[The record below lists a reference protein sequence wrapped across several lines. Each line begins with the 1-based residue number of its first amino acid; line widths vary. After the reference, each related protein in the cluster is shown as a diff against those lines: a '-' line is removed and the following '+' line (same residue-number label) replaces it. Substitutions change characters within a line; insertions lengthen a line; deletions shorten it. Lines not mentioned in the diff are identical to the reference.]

1 LKLRLARHTNQ
12 LQKIKSFYIDVLGF
26 ELIGEFNDHDN
37 YNGIFLSK
45 DNSEWHLE
53 FTESS
58 IQAKHEF
65 DEDDLM
71 VFYADSIKELNL
83 IKRNLTNKGVNKI
96 KAQNP
101 YWNRNGFM
109 LKDPDGYRI
118 VFSVRN
124 VH

>member
-1 LKLRLARHTNQ
+1 MKLRLARHTNQ

-58 IQAKHEF
+58 IQANHEF

-101 YWNRNGFM
+101 YWNMNGFM

-124 VH
+124 NH

>member
-1 LKLRLARHTNQ
+1 MKLRLARHTNQ

-26 ELIGEFNDHDN
+26 ELIGEFKDHDN

-45 DNSEWHLE
+45 GNSEWHLE

-65 DEDDLM
+65 DVDDLM

-101 YWNRNGFM
+101 YWNKNGVM
-109 LKDPDGYRI
+109 IQDPDGYRI
-118 VFSVRN
+118 VIN
-124 VH
+124 YMKKH

>member
-1 LKLRLARHTNQ
+1 MKLRLARHTNQ

-58 IQAKHEF
+58 IQANHKF

-83 IKRNLTNKGVNKI
+83 IKRTLTNKGVNKI

-124 VH
+124 NQ

>member
-1 LKLRLARHTNQ
+1 MKLRLARHTNQ

-58 IQAKHEF
+58 IQANHKF

-83 IKRNLTNKGVNKI
+83 IKRTLTNKGVNKI

-101 YWNRNGFM
+101 YWNMNGFM

-124 VH
+124 NQ

>member
-58 IQAKHEF
+58 IQANHKF

-83 IKRNLTNKGVNKI
+83 IKRTLTNKGVNKI

-101 YWNRNGFM
+101 YWNMNGFM

-124 VH
+124 NQ

>member
-12 LQKIKSFYIDVLGF
+12 LNKIKSFYIDILEF
-26 ELIGEFNDHDN
+26 ELIGEFRDHEG

-45 DNSEWHLE
+45 NNTEWELE
-53 FTESS
+53 FTDSNTEA
-58 IQAKHEF
+58 IHKF

-71 VFYADSIKELNL
+71 VLYADSNKEFEQ
-83 IKRNLTNKGVNKI
+83 IKRNLINKGVNKI

-101 YWNRNGFM
+101 YWNKNSFM

-124 VH
+124 NH